1 MSIKKRKEGTYR
13 ARAKRVVNGEYQYLD
28 KTFKTKKE
36 AQDYETQWL
45 YEIKS
50 GLVLEKGNMKF
61 PDYAQDWLNNLVGVA
76 ESTRNGYQYKL
87 NNVYKYLKLPIKEI
101 KNSHIKNVMR
111 RLQQDNYSKTTM
123 QHCFKV
129 IKQVLDQALIDDVI
143 LRNPCATFKKTTN
156 LKLEHIEKSKAL
168 TKEEQHKL
176 IDALSL
182 FDEEN
187 IYEYQLYV
195 FVALALYTGMR
206 RGELACLKWEDIDLK
221 NRIIDVNKS
230 CYWSIAEKRTKIKS
244 TKTKAGTRL
253 IKIDTRL
260 ANILS
265 AYEKAH
271 KEFYLK
277 QGITR
282 IHNYCFPCPNGD
294 LQRVSLWSHRVNDNM
309 KRLGIEHT
317 LHNLR
322 HTHAS
327 NLLMYN
333 FPLTELS
340 MRLGHADPHVTLR
353 VYSHF
358 IKGMESDIDEYM
370 KQIG

>member
-1 MSIKKRKEGTYR
+1 MSIKKKKEGTYR

-61 PDYAQDWLNNLVGVA
+61 PDYAQEWLNNLVGIA
-76 ESTRNGYQYKL
+76 ESTRNGYKYKL
-87 NNVYKYLKLPIKEI
+87 NNVSKYLKLPIKEI

-111 RLQQDNYSKTTM
+111 RLQEDNYSKTTM

-156 LKLEHIEKSKAL
+156 LKLDDVKKSKAL

-176 IDALSL
+176 MDWLCLYKDKGIA
-182 FDEEN
+182 
-187 IYEYQLYV
+187 EYQLYV

-206 RGELACLKWEDIDLK
+206 RGEIACLKWDDIDLK
-221 NRIIDVNKS
+221 NRVIDVNKS
-230 CYWSIAEKRTKIKS
+230 VYWSDEQNRNVIKS
-244 TKTKAGTRL
+244 TKTKAGLRMIAIDLRL
-253 IKIDTRL
+253 QKIL
-260 ANILS
+260 F
-265 AYEKAH
+265 AYKIAH
-271 KEFYLK
+271 QEFYL
-277 QGITR
+277 QNGITK
-282 IHNYCFPCPNGD
+282 IHNFVFPTPNG
-294 LQRVSLWSHRVNDNM
+294 LVQRVSLWSHRVNDNM

-370 KQIG
+370 KKIG